1 MKISIKNKKLLIGIS
16 SVVVMMLLWEWA
28 SIKIDSVHIL
38 PDPLT
43 TLKSVFN
50 LFIDNDFLLIVSS
63 TLLRGLIGFAI
74 AIVGGIILGIIAGL
88 CSSFDSFM
96 RPWIVVMRSVPVVSF
111 ILLALIWFTSA
122 SVPVFIGI
130 LTMFPMIYTNIIEGM
145 HQVDNKLIDMARFYK
160 VSRRRIITDVYAPA
174 IAPYVT
180 SGISNAIGI
189 GWRAI
194 IIGEVLSQP
203 EYGIGTSL
211 HSAQSF
217 LNVDVLI
224 AWTFIA
230 VIMSYLFEHILRLF
244 ERKMI
249 RWR

>member
-1 MKISIKNKKLLIGIS
+1 MKIFITNKKLFTGII
-16 SVVVMMLLWEWA
+16 SVIIMMLLWEWV
-28 SIKIDSVHIL
+28 SIRIGSEHIL
-38 PDPLT
+38 PGPLV
-43 TLKSVFN
+43 TLQAVFN
-50 LFIDNDFLLIVSS
+50 LFIDSEFLMIIWN
-63 TLLRGLIGFAI
+63 TLLRGMMGFAI
-74 AIVGGIILGIIAGL
+74 AIVSGVVLGIIAGL
-88 CSSFDSFM
+88 YPTFDSFM

-145 HQVDNKLIDMARFYK
+145 RNVDVKLIDMARFYK
-160 VSRRRIITDVYAPA
+160 VSTKRIITDVYAPA

-180 SGISNAIGI
+180 SGISSAIGI

-203 EYGIGTSL
+203 EYGIGTSM

-230 VIMSYLFEHILRLF
+230 VIMSYLFEHVLRLF